1 MQLNKKQ
8 ILEYQKNKPP
18 YLMIDEVTDLVPGNF
33 ANGLKILNEDEWFF
47 KVHWE
52 NDPNMPGMLQ
62 LEALTQLSALSIFC
76 INGNKGKTMLLLNI
90 DKARFIKKVLPGFDL
105 ILQTK
110 VLKTAR
116 GISTFSGSAFQNGQK
131 ACYAEYKMLLSSE
144 LKQITKPK

>member
-52 NDPNMPGMLQ
+52 NDPNMPAMLQ
-62 LEALTQLSALSIFC
+62 LEAMSQTASICLFSAENPPEKLYLVSVY
-76 INGNKGKTMLLLNI
+76 
-90 DKARFIKKVLPGFDL
+90 KASFRKK
-105 ILQTK
+105 I
-110 VLKTAR
+110 
-116 GISTFSGSAFQNGQK
+116 I
-131 ACYAEYKMLLSSE
+131 
-144 LKQITKPK
+144 PKI